1 MMWYK
6 VGTGAAVAWQK
17 EGGRRCSSHSPW
29 FPEPRSR
36 LSAIL
41 ILVIP
46 SSSSPSTYCLCSDFL
61 PVPPALAAPTSCLP
75 WSGCP
80 ESPKSP
86 SK

>member
-1 MMWYK
+1 MQIPLPL
-6 VGTGAAVAWQK
+6 V
-17 EGGRRCSSHSPW
+17 
-29 FPEPRSR
+29 SR
-36 LSAIL
+36 AEVQALAIL

-80 ESPKSP
+80 ESPNSFQQVGSWP
-86 SK
+86 WEETTWGTGIGW